1 MTSSPIERLERL
13 LPCLRGEDAVGV
25 VVRHGPR
32 REHKGAAR
40 LTVLLLAS
48 TLLGACAGSVEPRK
62 PDGPGVT
69 GRMVLLDDTG
79 ITPRPDGGGGMLVV
93 PEAAL
98 PDLWP
103 RVGMEGPE
111 DLAYAWFNTDPELL
125 ADLGGEVVPVD
136 DDGHFRLTQ
145 TGRHLI
151 CRLRDP
157 ATSGAAPGGANGCDL
172 IDLPRSGALKAT
184 FGEGGFHANL
194 VYRPELNDRLL
205 TTDQPDHRIP
215 RAHSQL
221 CAVGL
226 SPPKRR
232 RG

>member
-13 LPCLRGEDAVGV
+13 LPRRRGEDAMGV
-25 VVRHGPR
+25 VVRQGPK
-32 REHKGAAR
+32 REHQGAVR
-40 LTVLLLAS
+40 LTALLLAS
-48 TLLGACAGSVEPRK
+48 TLLGACAGSVEPRE

-79 ITPRPDGGGGMLVV
+79 KPPRPGEGGGMLVV

-136 DDGHFRLTQ
+136 DAGHFRLTQ
-145 TGRHLI
+145 TGGHLI
-151 CRLRDP
+151 CRLSEP
-157 ATSGAAPGGANGCDL
+157 ATSGAAPGGARGCDL
-172 IDLPRSGALKAT
+172 IYLPRSGALKAS

-194 VYRPELNDRLL
+194 V
-205 TTDQPDHRIP
+205 
-215 RAHSQL
+215 
-221 CAVGL
+221 
-226 SPPKRR
+226 
-232 RG
+232 